1 MFNEQQYVITYIK
14 KQQNL
19 LNSACSVNI
28 CVLIFI
34 QQNKRY
40 ILMSN
45 IDSHYK
51 RYLKMTPNEFLHTI
65 MLENGFPSKKAVAD
79 FLGVNKTRISAWN
92 RLGKVPEKHIR
103 LFAMEFAKKENIVEP
118 TETDKNDNVV
128 TPLLDKIEEL
138 TSELNEYKRAQES
151 INMHESTWQHDF
163 SCMTR
168 IRMESFKMFRAVE
181 SIDSNTIKAMNKHL
195 GYTKAEINNFIDIGV
210 EYSNGNHPM
219 FQMIDPSSAI
229 TLSNLQGTLW
239 GMFKQKDGMFT
250 LPLEIKFKHK
260 TGKLVT
266 AFTRN
271 TINLKDK
278 IVTTKVRFQK

>member
-1 MFNEQQYVITYIK
+1 
-14 KQQNL
+14 
-19 LNSACSVNI
+19 LN
-28 CVLIFI
+28 
-34 QQNKRY
+34 
-40 ILMSN
+40 
-45 IDSHYK
+45 
-51 RYLKMTPNEFLHTI
+51 
-65 MLENGFPSKKAVAD
+65 
-79 FLGVNKTRISAWN
+79 
-92 RLGKVPEKHIR
+92 
-103 LFAMEFAKKENIVEP
+103 
-118 TETDKNDNVV
+118 
-128 TPLLDKIEEL
+128 KIEEL

-168 IRMESFKMFRAVE
+168 IRMESFKMFRAIE
-181 SIDSNTIKAMNKHL
+181 SIDGNTIKAINKYL

-219 FQMIDPSSAI
+219 FQMIDPNSAV
-229 TLSNLQGTLW
+229 TLSNLQSTLW

-250 LPLEIKFKHK
+250 LPIEIKFKHK

-278 IVTTKVRFQK
+278 IVATKVRFQK

>member
-1 MFNEQQYVITYIK
+1 MEQLQKVFENYSK
-14 KQQNL
+14 M
-19 LNSACSVNI
+19 SV
-28 CVLIFI
+28 
-34 QQNKRY
+34 Q
-40 ILMSN
+40 
-45 IDSHYK
+45 
-51 RYLKMTPNEFLHTI
+51 EFLHMI
-65 MLENGFPSKKAVAD
+65 MLENNLKTKNSVATY
-79 FLGVNKTRISAWN
+79 LGVTKSRISAWDKD
-92 RLGKVPEKHIR
+92 GKVPEVHLR
-103 LFAMEFAKKENIVEP
+103 RMAMENVQR
-118 TETDKNDNVV
+118 ETTPKDQTGNNDVV
-128 TPLLDKIEEL
+128 MPLLNKIEEL

-168 IRMESFKMFRAVE
+168 IRMESFKMFRAIE
-181 SIDSNTIKAMNKHL
+181 SIDGNTIKAINKYL

-219 FQMIDPSSAI
+219 FQMIDPNSAV
-229 TLSNLQGTLW
+229 TLSNLQSTLW

-250 LPLEIKFKHK
+250 LPIEIKFKHK

-278 IVTTKVRFQK
+278 IVATKVRFQK

>member
-1 MFNEQQYVITYIK
+1 
-14 KQQNL
+14 
-19 LNSACSVNI
+19 
-28 CVLIFI
+28 
-34 QQNKRY
+34 
-40 ILMSN
+40 MSN

-103 LFAMEFAKKENIVEP
+103 LFAMEFAKKENTVEP

-151 INMHESTWQHDF
+151 INMHESTWQHYF
-163 SCMTR
+163 SCVTR

-181 SIDSNTIKAMNKHL
+181 SISSNTIKAINKYL

-219 FQMIDPSSAI
+219 FQMIDPGSAV

-239 GMFKQKDGMFT
+239 GMLKQKNGMFT
-250 LPLEIKFKHK
+250 LPLEINFKHK

-266 AFTRN
+266 VYTRN
-271 TINLKDK
+271 TTNLKDK
-278 IVTTKVRFQK
+278 IVATKVRFQK